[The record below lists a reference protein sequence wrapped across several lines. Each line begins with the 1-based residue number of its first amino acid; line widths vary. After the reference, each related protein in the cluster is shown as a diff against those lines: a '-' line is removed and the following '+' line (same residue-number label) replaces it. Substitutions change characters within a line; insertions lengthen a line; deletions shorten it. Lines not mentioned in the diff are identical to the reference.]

1 MYISAL
7 EEILRIRSIPIYFIP
22 FNSSIPFIL
31 ALYLDSEK
39 SFLLNFRRYPA
50 SSLLFLDAILFYYA
64 NLSNKSFM
72 LMHSMQITHIRSF
85 PKDVKEFYFI
95 IFDFLFV
102 YTIVLPSIC
111 TTVSNFVAFFIVS

>member
-1 MYISAL
+1 
-7 EEILRIRSIPIYFIP
+7 
-22 FNSSIPFIL
+22 
-31 ALYLDSEK
+31 
-39 SFLLNFRRYPA
+39 
-50 SSLLFLDAILFYYA
+50 
-64 NLSNKSFM
+64 M